1 MKMQKHN
8 PSILLFKILHV
19 FEGQKDFDV
28 HFYKN
33 LNQIELIDQTTVT
46 IYSTWVEE
54 KKGIFA
60 KSTPQYFWG
69 QKPTFKEEI
78 DYFIRQE

>member
-1 MKMQKHN
+1 MNMQKHN

-28 HFYKN
+28 HFYKI
-33 LNQIELIDQTTVT
+33 LCQIELIDQTISVT

-54 KKGIFA
+54 KKGILA
-60 KSTPQYFWG
+60 KSTPQYFWV
-69 QKPTFKEEI
+69 
-78 DYFIRQE
+78 

>member
-1 MKMQKHN
+1 MYIFIKN
-8 PSILLFKILHV
+8 
-19 FEGQKDFDV
+19 
-28 HFYKN
+28 FY
-33 LNQIELIDQTTVT
+33 QIELVDQTISVT

-54 KKGIFA
+54 KKGIFD

-78 DYFIRQE
+78 DYFALIYKARINYWIFS